1 MNFTDKILLYTDTQ
15 TLLYFDHLGGLIHT
29 DNALWL
35 VCSVD
40 YTTEVPSL
48 PFQVTLYF
56 GKLKNVLKFKVIKV
70 GSAWGS
76 GGSFLLY

>member
-15 TLLYFDHLGGLIHT
+15 TLLCFDHLGGLIHT

-40 YTTEVPSL
+40 HTTEVPSL
-48 PFQVTLYF
+48 PFQVPFIL
-56 GKLKNVLKFKVIKV
+56 KV
-70 GSAWGS
+70 GNMLLEKLGRAWRS